1 MAPVLL
7 ASREHA
13 ARWLAER
20 CRGALRSD
28 SRQVRTGDAYLAWP
42 GRTADGRAYVSQAL
56 RTGAAACLVE
66 AEGSEAWGLDDPRIA
81 ALPGLKAAAG
91 EVAAAALGDP
101 SSRLEVVAITGT
113 NGKTSSAWWTAQALA
128 GLGRRCA
135 VVGTLGVGEWPH
147 VQPNGLTTPDAVALQ
162 QSLREFVDGGVQ
174 ACAMEASSIGLA
186 EHRMAGTRVAV
197 AVFTNLTQDHLD
209 YHGTMQAYGE
219 AKAALFDMP
228 GLRAAVLNVDDDFGA
243 ELALR
248 LAKRNGL
255 DVWTVGLAPAMGA
268 TGRADAEVGMAD
280 AAPAP
285 APRLSAAEVRYD
297 AAGLAFTLCE
307 GAAAASVRTGLVG
320 TFNVHNLLGVAA
332 ALRALGQPLADVA
345 AALSSLGAVPGRMER
360 VPGPADL
367 AADAAPMV
375 LVDYAHTPDALDKVL
390 QALRPLA
397 RSRGGALWCVFGCGG
412 NRDATKRPLMGAIAA
427 QGCDRPVVTSDNP
440 RDETPG
446 DIVRQVLA
454 GAPEGR
460 LRAIED
466 RAEAIATVLEEA
478 GARDVVLLAG
488 KGHEATQEIAG
499 VKRPFADAQHAAAAL
514 ALRATRGLQAAPAL
528 QESRP

>member
-42 GRTADGRAYVSQAL
+42 GRTADGRAYVPQAL

-209 YHGTMQAYGE
+209 YHGSMSSYGQ
-219 AKAALFDMP
+219 AKAALFNMP
-228 GLRAAVLNVDDDFGA
+228 GLRAAVLNVDDAFGA
-243 ELALR
+243 ELARR

-255 DVWTVGLAPAMGA
+255 DVWTVGLATASGGSGHANGA
-268 TGRADAEVGMAD
+268 GGMAD
-280 AAPAP
+280 ASP
-285 APRLSAAEVRYD
+285 APRLSAADVRYD
-297 AAGLAFTLCE
+297 AAGLAFALRE
-307 GAAAASVRTGLVG
+307 GDASVTVRTALVG
-320 TFNVHNLLGVAA
+320 TFNVHNLLGVAG
-332 ALRALGQPLADVA
+332 ALRALGWPLAEVA
-345 AALSSLGAVPGRMER
+345 QALSALGPVPGRMER
-360 VPGPADL
+360 VPDPADG
-367 AADAAPMV
+367 AAHAAPLV

-427 QGCDRPVVTSDNP
+427 HGCDRPVVTSDNP

-478 GARDVVLLAG
+478 GAHDVVLLAG

-499 VKRPFADAQHAAAAL
+499 VKRPFSDAQHAAAAL